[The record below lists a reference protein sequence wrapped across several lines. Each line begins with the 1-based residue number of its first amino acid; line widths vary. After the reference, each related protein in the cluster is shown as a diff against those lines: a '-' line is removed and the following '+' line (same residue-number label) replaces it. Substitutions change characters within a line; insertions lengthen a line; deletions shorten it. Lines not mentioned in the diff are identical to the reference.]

1 MATRNVSRRMLA
13 IGAPVLIG
21 IAVLAALVGYRG
33 MQAHR
38 SQGDPALLERIAQ
51 YGRTAGADAD
61 AVTRGKYLAA
71 AGDCIACHTAANGK
85 AFAGGLALNTPFGKI
100 VASNIT
106 PDKTYGIGAWSD
118 AQFVRAVKA
127 GVAPHA
133 KLLYPAMPYNLYA
146 KVGDEDILD
155 ILAYLKT
162 VPAVHEPITANA
174 LPFPFNIRLLMFG
187 WNLLFFD
194 RTPFQPDPKQSVEWN
209 RGAYLVAGL
218 GHCTACHSAKN
229 ALGGDSDYLEG
240 GDLEGWHAPEIS
252 GNGYLGLG
260 KWSVADITTYLH
272 TGGNRVG
279 VAAGP
284 MSEAVTDSLQ
294 FMNAADLK
302 AMAVYLKSVPGSGAT
317 PPAPLAAGDA
327 TMALGRDLYRANCA
341 ACHRANGAGVDAMV
355 PSLAANPGVQA
366 PGANNVIRTILVG
379 GRGAVTGSNPTGAQM
394 PGFAWKLS
402 DAEIA
407 ALATYVRND
416 WGNAAAA
423 VGETDVARLRHPL
436 DADTQMQPHPA
447 LSSGAKSVAPSEAQ

>member
-1 MATRNVSRRMLA
+1 MATRKVSRWILA
-13 IGAPVLIG
+13 LGVLVLLG
-21 IAVLAALVGYRG
+21 IVVLVALVGYRTV
-33 MQAHR
+33 QQHR
-38 SQGDPALLERIAQ
+38 SQGDPALLEQIAQ
-51 YGRTAGADAD
+51 YGRTGGADAD
-61 AVTRGKYLAA
+61 AVSRGKYLAA
-71 AGDCIACHTAANGK
+71 AGDCIACHTAAKGK

-106 PDKTYGIGAWSD
+106 PDKEYGIGNWTD

-146 KVGDEDILD
+146 KVSDKDILD

-162 VPAVHEPITANA
+162 VPAVHEPIAANQ

-209 RGAYLVAGL
+209 RGAYLVDGL

-229 ALGGDSDYLEG
+229 ALGGDSNYLEG

-272 TGGNRVG
+272 TGGNRIG

-284 MSEAVTDSLQ
+284 MAEAVTNSLQ
-294 FMNAADLK
+294 FMSDADLK
-302 AMAVYLKSVPGSGAT
+302 AMAVYLKSVHGSDAT
-317 PPAPLAAGDA
+317 PPAPLAASDA
-327 TMALGRDLYRANCA
+327 GMTLGRDLYMANCA
-341 ACHRANGAGVDAMV
+341 ACHRANGTGVDAMV
-355 PSLAANPGVQA
+355 PSLATNASVQA
-366 PGANNVIRTILVG
+366 PGANNVIRTILIG
-379 GRGAVTGSNPTGAQM
+379 GRGAVTASNPTGAQM

-402 DAEIA
+402 DGEIA
-407 ALATYVRND
+407 ALATYVRNA
-416 WGNAAAA
+416 WGNAAPA
-423 VGETDVARLRHPL
+423 VDDADVTRLRHPL
-436 DADTQMQPHPA
+436 DADAQMQPHPA
-447 LSSGAKSVAPSEAQ
+447 MSSGAKSVVQ